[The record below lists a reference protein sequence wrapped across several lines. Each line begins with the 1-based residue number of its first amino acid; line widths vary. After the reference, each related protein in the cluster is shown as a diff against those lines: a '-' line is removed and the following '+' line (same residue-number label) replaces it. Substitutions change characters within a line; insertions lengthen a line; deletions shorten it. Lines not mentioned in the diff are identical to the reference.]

1 GFQNCLK
8 DWEKQYGKTYGF
20 YRNDRSSIVT
30 SDLELVKD
38 VMVKNFQA
46 FPNRRRI
53 LVLNYKPYSETLLLL
68 RDDHW
73 KFVRSRLSPV
83 FSSGKLKKM
92 VPAIKRSCRNLVKHV
107 AEKAASKED
116 VDLKILCQTYTMDV
130 MAGTAFGIEL
140 DSLAYP
146 DHPFVKMTE
155 KIQNPPKWMSSLIQA
170 VNYMLHVVNTALK
183 IRRQDPERY
192 PDVLQLLVDTERE
205 QETEKQVDPEIDHM
219 KQLRTSASWT
229 RRTGLTDGEMQAN
242 LFDFLMAGYDTSAT
256 VMYFFLYNL
265 AAHPECVEKVQEE
278 IDRKLGENEVDYWV
292 STDLPYLDMCMN
304 ESLRLYPPACMLD
317 RECSQDTV
325 LGGMHVPKNMLVTL
339 AIYNIHT
346 DPEHWPDPM
355 KFDPERHTPEARAS
369 RHPFSFLPFGMGPRN
384 CIGMRKAQMDLKM
397 GVAAILQKFTP
408 VLCDK
413 SVYPPKI
420 ANHFKLAAE
429 DMWVKFEP
437 RKQ

>member
-1 GFQNCLK
+1 MGLKGPTPKLFLGNMHDIRRKGFQNCLK
-8 DWEKQYGKTYGF
+8 DWEKQYGKTYG
-20 YRNDRSSIVT
+20 
-30 SDLELVKD
+30 
-38 VMVKNFQA
+38 
-46 FPNRRRI
+46 
-53 LVLNYKPYSETLLLL
+53 
-68 RDDHW
+68 
-73 KFVRSRLSPV
+73 
-83 FSSGKLKKM
+83 
-92 VPAIKRSCRNLVKHV
+92 
-107 AEKAASKED
+107 
-116 VDLKILCQTYTMDV
+116 LCQTYTMDV

-155 KIQNPPKWMSSLIQA
+155 KIQNPPKWMSIYFPSLTPYFNMVGITLTPTEA

-205 QETEKQVDPEIDHM
+205 QETETQVDPEIDHM

-408 VLCDK
+408 VFLINNNNTTNNNDNNNNNNK
-413 SVYPPKI
+413 NNNNRSWLFKFFLHLPLDVRI
-420 ANHFKLAAE
+420 ARERLIVVSLHDLVHFSKELIYLASF
-429 DMWVKFEP
+429 VP
-437 RKQ
+437 G